1 MLLSSSVNDITQI
14 INSVGFPIFSWLV
27 MAWYLY
33 KRSESDDKKNKEM
46 SDKLENLNNSCL
58 MTIKKNTE
66 VLHVLYNTIKARVCN
81 HG

>member
-33 KRSESDDKKNKEM
+33 KRGEADDKKNKEM

-58 MTIKKNTE
+58 NTIKQNTE
-66 VLHVLYNTIKARVCN
+66 VLQELCTIIKERS
-81 HG
+81 

>member
-33 KRSESDDKKNKEM
+33 KRGEADDKKNKEM
-46 SDKLENLNNSCL
+46 SNKLENLNNSCL
-58 MTIKKNTE
+58 NTIKQNTE
-66 VLHVLYNTIKARVCN
+66 VLQELCTIIKEGR
-81 HG
+81 

>member
-33 KRSESDDKKNKEM
+33 RRGEADDKKNKEM

-58 MTIKKNTE
+58 STIKQNTE
-66 VLHVLYNTIKARVCN
+66 VLQELCMIIKEGR
-81 HG
+81 

>member
-33 KRSESDDKKNKEM
+33 KRGEADDKKNKEM

-58 MTIKKNTE
+58 STIKQNTE
-66 VLHVLYNTIKARVCN
+66 VLQELCTIIKER
-81 HG
+81 G

>member
-14 INSVGFPIFSWLV
+14 INSVGFPIFSWIV

-33 KRSESDDKKNKEM
+33 QRSESDDKKNKEM

-66 VLHVLYNTIKARVCN
+66 VLQELCTIIKER
-81 HG
+81 G

>member
-33 KRSESDDKKNKEM
+33 RRGEADDKKNKEM

-58 MTIKKNTE
+58 STIKQNTE
-66 VLHVLYNTIKARVCN
+66 VLQELCTIIKEGR
-81 HG
+81 

>member
-14 INSVGFPIFSWLV
+14 INSVGFPIFSWIV

-33 KRSESDDKKNKEM
+33 KRGEADDKKNKEM

-58 MTIKKNTE
+58 STIKQNTE
-66 VLHVLYNTIKARVCN
+66 VLQELCTIIKER
-81 HG
+81 G

>member
-14 INSVGFPIFSWLV
+14 INSVGFPIFSWIV

-33 KRSESDDKKNKEM
+33 KRGEADDKKNKEM

-58 MTIKKNTE
+58 STIKQNTE
-66 VLHVLYNTIKARVCN
+66 VLQELCTIIKERS
-81 HG
+81 

>member
-14 INSVGFPIFSWLV
+14 INSVGFPIFSWVV

-33 KRSESDDKKNKEM
+33 KRGEADDKKNKEM

-58 MTIKKNTE
+58 STIKQNTE
-66 VLHVLYNTIKARVCN
+66 VLQELCTIIKERS
-81 HG
+81 

>member
-33 KRSESDDKKNKEM
+33 RRGEADDKKNKEM

-58 MTIKKNTE
+58 STIKQNTK
-66 VLHVLYNTIKARVCN
+66 VLQELCTIIKEGR
-81 HG
+81 

>member
-33 KRSESDDKKNKEM
+33 KRGEADDKKNKEM

-58 MTIKKNTE
+58 STIKQNTK
-66 VLHVLYNTIKARVCN
+66 VLQELCTIIKERS
-81 HG
+81 

>member
-1 MLLSSSVNDITQI
+1 MIKMLLSSSVNDITQI
-14 INSVGFPIFSWLV
+14 INSVGFPIFSWIV

-66 VLHVLYNTIKARVCN
+66 VLQELCTIIKER
-81 HG
+81 G

>member
-14 INSVGFPIFSWLV
+14 INSVGFPIFSWIV

-33 KRSESDDKKNKEM
+33 RRGEADDKKNKEM

-58 MTIKKNTE
+58 STIKQNTE
-66 VLHVLYNTIKARVCN
+66 VLQELCTIIKERR
-81 HG
+81 

>member
-14 INSVGFPIFSWLV
+14 INTVGFPIFSWIV

-33 KRSESDDKKNKEM
+33 KRGEADDKKNKEM

-58 MTIKKNTE
+58 NTIKQNTE
-66 VLHVLYNTIKARVCN
+66 VLQELCTIIKEGR
-81 HG
+81 

>member
-33 KRSESDDKKNKEM
+33 KRGEADDKKNKEM
-46 SDKLENLNNSCL
+46 SDKLENLNDSCL
-58 MTIKKNTE
+58 STIKQNTE
-66 VLHVLYNTIKARVCN
+66 VLQELCTIIKEGRR
-81 HG
+81 

>member
-33 KRSESDDKKNKEM
+33 KRGESEDKKNKEM
-46 SDKLENLNNSCL
+46 SDKLENINNSCL

-66 VLHVLYNTIKARVCN
+66 VLQELCTIIKER
-81 HG
+81 G

>member
-33 KRSESDDKKNKEM
+33 KRGEADDKKNKEM

-58 MTIKKNTE
+58 STIKQNTE
-66 VLHVLYNTIKARVCN
+66 VLQELCTMIKERS
-81 HG
+81 

>member
-33 KRSESDDKKNKEM
+33 KRGEADDKKNKEM

-58 MTIKKNTE
+58 STIKQNTE
-66 VLHVLYNTIKARVCN
+66 VLQELCTIIKEGR
-81 HG
+81 

>member
-14 INSVGFPIFSWLV
+14 INSVGFPIFSWIV
-27 MAWYLY
+27 MARYLY
-33 KRSESDDKKNKEM
+33 KHSESDDKKNKEM

-66 VLHVLYNTIKARVCN
+66 VLQELCTIIKER
-81 HG
+81 G

>member
-1 MLLSSSVNDITQI
+1 MLLSSSVNDITHI

-33 KRSESDDKKNKEM
+33 RRGEADDKKNKEM

-58 MTIKKNTE
+58 STIKQNTE
-66 VLHVLYNTIKARVCN
+66 VLQELCTIIKER
-81 HG
+81 G

>member
-33 KRSESDDKKNKEM
+33 KRGEADDKKNKEM

-58 MTIKKNTE
+58 STIKQNTE
-66 VLHVLYNTIKARVCN
+66 VLQELCTIIKERS
-81 HG
+81 

>member
-33 KRSESDDKKNKEM
+33 KRGEADDKKNKEM
-46 SDKLENLNNSCL
+46 QDKLENLNNSCL
-58 MTIKKNTE
+58 STIKQNTK
-66 VLHVLYNTIKARVCN
+66 VLQELCSIIKERS
-81 HG
+81 

>member
-33 KRSESDDKKNKEM
+33 KRGEADDKKNKEM

-58 MTIKKNTE
+58 STIKQNTE
-66 VLHVLYNTIKARVCN
+66 VLQELCTIIKEGR
-81 HG
+81 G